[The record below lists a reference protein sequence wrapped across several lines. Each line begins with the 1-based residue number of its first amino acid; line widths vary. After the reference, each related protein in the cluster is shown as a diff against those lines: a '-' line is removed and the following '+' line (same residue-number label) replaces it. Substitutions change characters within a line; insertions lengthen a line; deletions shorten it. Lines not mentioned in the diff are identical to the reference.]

1 MGSGYWS
8 GVCSAAVNRPINEK
22 NMITNGLS
30 GVLLALYCITAIA
43 SIFRLVQFSL
53 LNSEQRTMVWM
64 YFGKFNALLTAASVA
79 GAVAW
84 ASFAQNTITISSTY
98 STIFNNTLAT
108 GNFEQFSAI
117 KRQVAQANLWS
128 AFFFSF
134 SAFEFAMISIA
145 QLLVLDRLRMFI
157 SKTQPS
163 SKRRLYK
170 KIWRASLAMV
180 AVANTTAVIGSIA
193 SACLYGESSAL
204 FSSVAD
210 NYAAGDNITA
220 VSLNA
225 QADAKVLNASHVTSI
240 QVSLHT
246 QTHETSN
253 HKPQTPNPKPLTPS
267 TQLFCE
273 VIILV
278 IVLASYAF
286 FGLASLKRVR
296 EALRSSTSAPRM
308 PTLVRDIL
316 ARVFL
321 ACDDAYLFI

>member
-53 LNSEQRTMVWM
+53 LNSEQRTMVWI

-108 GNFEQFSAI
+108 GNFEQISAS

-145 QLLVLDRLRMFI
+145 QILVLDRLRMFI
-157 SKTQPS
+157 SRTQPS
-163 SKRRLYK
+163 
-170 KIWRASLAMV
+170 
-180 AVANTTAVIGSIA
+180 
-193 SACLYGESSAL
+193 
-204 FSSVAD
+204 FQ
-210 NYAAGDNITA
+210 AATVQEN
-220 VSLNA
+220 
-225 QADAKVLNASHVTSI
+225 
-240 QVSLHT
+240 
-246 QTHETSN
+246 
-253 HKPQTPNPKPLTPS
+253 
-267 TQLFCE
+267 
-273 VIILV
+273 
-278 IVLASYAF
+278 
-286 FGLASLKRVR
+286 
-296 EALRSSTSAPRM
+296 
-308 PTLVRDIL
+308 
-316 ARVFL
+316 L
-321 ACDDAYLFI
+321 ACVSCDGGRREHNCSERQHRVGVPLWRVKCAVLVCCGQLCCW